1 MKFSEIQM
9 NVATDQAIAGI
20 QKHIPAISLFAR
32 SFSSQAGEQ
41 FNGVAVPVF
50 ANGDGAKVQDAKNP
64 STDVWGSGEALNGAV
79 ITLDK
84 NISKVYALTDYEAA
98 SADNLYLADGA
109 RAIADQLTMAAC
121 KYVFTEVLKDSNLT
135 AVLGDGDALSSYTAT
150 APSDKAG
157 FAGLF
162 ATASDAGLNP
172 YDCVL
177 VLNATKFAA
186 LMGALDSSVYGG
198 PDAVRNG
205 VIEGLYGFRGVV
217 MSPFLNE
224 GVKGYIIPY
233 NSLGVV
239 SRWDKPAIDGYS
251 DVWTAVD
258 GKTGFTVGY
267 RAYEDLSSGKA
278 FIGGNILFGAKVLQ
292 KGIIK
297 LT

>member
-1 MKFSEIQM
+1 MKFSEIQL
-9 NVATDQAIAGI
+9 NVAADQAISGI

-50 ANGDGAKVQDAKNP
+50 ANDDGAKVQDATNP
-64 STDVWGSGEALNGAV
+64 ATDVWGNGEALNGAV
-79 ITLDK
+79 IGLNK
-84 NISKVYALTDYEAA
+84 NISKVYTLTDLEASA
-98 SADNLYLADGA
+98 ADNLYLADGA

-121 KYVFTEVLKDSNLT
+121 KYVFAETLKDSNLE
-135 AVLGDGDALSSYTAT
+135 AVLGEDALSSCTAT

-177 VLNATKFAA
+177 ALNATKFAA

-217 MSPFLNE
+217 MSPFLNT

-233 NSLGVV
+233 NCLGCV

-258 GKTGFTVGY
+258 PKTGFTVGY
-267 RAYEDLSSGKA
+267 RVYEDLASGKA

-292 KGIIK
+292 RGIIK